1 VCASCEQIHVGTRCP
16 VDPGDTSGDAWQKPG
31 DLNRMFERI
40 ASDPD
45 LQAYRPVVL
54 SRPSYA
60 PGDDAGTAPYKIGLW
75 MVQLDGAVTDEEADR
90 LVELGRKEGYER
102 SSDVGEEKP
111 DGTFEAYVN
120 DKRTSTNS
128 VRTRSRSL
136 IFAGSSERA

>member
-1 VCASCEQIHVGTRCP
+1 VCASCEQLHVGTRCP

-31 DLNRMFERI
+31 DLNRMFESI
-40 ASDPD
+40 LANPD
-45 LQAYRPVVL
+45 FQVYQPRAL

-60 PGDDAGTAPYKIGLW
+60 PGDTADTAPYKIGLW
-75 MVQLDGAVTDEEADR
+75 MVQLDSAVTDEEADR
-90 LVELGRKEGYER
+90 LVELGRREGYER

-128 VRTRSRSL
+128 VRARSRSL
-136 IFAGSSERA
+136 IFACSSERA